1 MLFVRNV
8 GVGIYKR
15 KSSDLLYIQMKE
27 NQTNDKSLFSR
38 GCCASQKIIENGKS
52 NQPYGC
58 SKLDARN
65 WLQPM
70 DLSGTTEGFR
80 FVEVRF
86 KNSHKD
92 FFQFPADLNLQ
103 NGDIVAVEASPG
115 HDIGIVSL
123 TGETARLQMNRKKIN
138 QDAESVKKIY
148 RLARPGDIEKW
159 IKAAEREDSTILKS
173 RQLIGGLG
181 LKMKVNDVEFQG
193 DETKAI
199 FYYTADDRVDFR
211 QLIRVL
217 AETFRVR
224 IEMRQIG
231 VRQEAARVGG
241 IGSCGRELCCSTWL
255 TSFTSVTTQ
264 VARTQQLSLNP
275 QKLAGQCGKLKCCLN
290 FEYDSYAD
298 AQSDFPDTSLPLK
311 TKKGDAI
318 FQKMDVF
325 KELYWYTYINEP
337 GLFMAVPVKKVKYI
351 LDRNKAGKKPDDVET
366 YMIKIPEKK
375 KLNGI
380 EEGDLT
386 RFDRK

>member
-1 MLFVRNV
+1 MRD
-8 GVGIYKR
+8 
-15 KSSDLLYIQMKE
+15 S
-27 NQTNDKSLFSR
+27 QTNDKSLQSR
-38 GCCASQKIIENGKS
+38 GCCASQIITDKGKS
-52 NQPYGC
+52 TKQHSC
-58 SKLDARN
+58 SKLDAHN
-65 WLQPM
+65 WLSPM
-70 DLSGTTEGFR
+70 DKLGINAMFNC
-80 FVEVRF
+80 VEIRF

-92 FFQFPADLNLQ
+92 FYRVPPEINVQ
-103 NGDIVAVEASPG
+103 NGDIVAVESSPG

-123 TGETARLQMNRKKIN
+123 TGETARLQMSKKKLN
-138 QDAESVKKIY
+138 PESDDIKNIY
-148 RLARPGDIEKW
+148 RFARPNDIEKW
-159 IKAAEREDSTILKS
+159 IRAAEREESTVIKTRKLVND
-173 RQLIGGLG
+173 LG

-217 AETFRVR
+217 AESFRVR

-255 TSFTSVTTQ
+255 TNFTSVTTN
-264 VARTQQLSLNP
+264 VARVQQLSLNP

-290 FEYDSYAD
+290 FEFDSYSD
-298 AQSDFPDTSLPLK
+298 AQSDFPDTNIPLK

-325 KELYWYTYINEP
+325 KRIFWYSYVSDSASFLPLSVN
-337 GLFMAVPVKKVKYI
+337 KVKYI
-351 LDRNKAGKKPDDVET
+351 IDRNKSGKQPDDLEG
-366 YMIKIPEKK
+366 YMIKAPEKK
-375 KLNGI
+375 RLNGI
-380 EEGDLT
+380 EEGDLN

>member
-1 MLFVRNV
+1 ME
-8 GVGIYKR
+8 
-15 KSSDLLYIQMKE
+15 D
-27 NQTNDKSLFSR
+27 NQTNDKSLLTR
-38 GCCASQKIIENGKS
+38 GCCSSQTISDKGKCRQQS
-52 NQPYGC
+52 SC
-58 SKLDARN
+58 AKLDAQN
-65 WLQPM
+65 WLLPM
-70 DLSGTTEGFR
+70 DLVGASESFNC
-80 FVEVRF
+80 VEVRF
-86 KNSHKD
+86 KNSNKD
-92 FFQFPADLNLQ
+92 FYKIPADLGVET
-103 NGDIVAVEASPG
+103 GDIVAVEASPG

-123 TGETARLQMNRKKIN
+123 TGETARLQMTKKKI
-138 QDAESVKKIY
+138 DPESDSIKSIY
-148 RLARPGDIEKW
+148 RHARASDVEKW
-159 IKAAEREDSTILKS
+159 IKASEREDSTLIKS
-173 RQLIGGLG
+173 RQLVDGLG
-181 LKMKVNDVEFQG
+181 LKMKVNDVAFQG

-255 TSFTSVTTQ
+255 TNFTSVTTH

-290 FEYDSYAD
+290 FEYDSYSD
-298 AQSDFPDTSLPLK
+298 ALSNFPDANLPLK
-311 TKKGDAI
+311 TKKGDAV

-325 KELYWYTYINEP
+325 QGIYWYAYLNEP
-337 GLFMAVPVKKVKYI
+337 GSFMAVPVKKVKYI
-351 LDRNKAGKKPDDVET
+351 LDKNKNGQIPDDIES
-366 YMIKIPEKK
+366 YMIKTLEKK

>member
-1 MLFVRNV
+1 MLETLYLCGFSDF
-8 GVGIYKR
+8 IYIYMR
-15 KSSDLLYIQMKE
+15 E
-27 NQTNDKSLFSR
+27 NQTNEKSLFSR
-38 GCCASQKIIENGKS
+38 GCCSSQSITEEGKS
-52 NQPYGC
+52 RIPYNC
-58 SKLDARN
+58 AKLDAQN
-65 WLQPM
+65 WLAPM
-70 DLSGTTEGFR
+70 DANSAFDCAEI
-80 FVEVRF
+80 RF

-92 FFQFPADLNLQ
+92 FYRIPSDLVVQ

-123 TGETARLQMNRKKIN
+123 VGETARLQMNRKNVDPKSDGI
-138 QDAESVKKIY
+138 KKIY
-148 RLARPGDIEKW
+148 RLARATDVEKW
-159 IKAAEREDSTILKS
+159 IKSAEREDETILKA
-173 RQLIGGLG
+173 RKLVGDLG

-217 AETFRVR
+217 AESFRVR

-290 FEYDSYAD
+290 FEYDSYSD
-298 AQSDFPDTSLPLK
+298 AQSDFPDTNLILK
-311 TKKGDAI
+311 TKKGDAV

-325 KELYWYTYINEP
+325 KRLYWYTYSNEP
-337 GLFMAVPVKKVKYI
+337 GSFMAIPINKVKYI
-351 LDRNKAGKKPDDVET
+351 VGRNKIGKKPDDMET
-366 YMIKIPEKK
+366 YMIKTPEKK

-380 EEGDLT
+380 EEGDLN

>member
-1 MLFVRNV
+1 
-8 GVGIYKR
+8 
-15 KSSDLLYIQMKE
+15 MKE
-27 NQTNDKSLFSR
+27 NQTNDKSLLFR
-38 GCCASQKIIENGKS
+38 GCCASQPILDKGKS
-52 NQPYGC
+52 NQGYSC
-58 SKLDARN
+58 AKLDAQN
-65 WLQPM
+65 WLLPM
-70 DLSGTTEGFR
+70 DLVASSAYFNCAEI
-80 FVEVRF
+80 RF

-92 FFQFPADLNLQ
+92 FFRIPSDLQ
-103 NGDIVAVEASPG
+103 VENGDIVAVEASPG

-123 TGETARLQMNRKKIN
+123 TGETARLQMIRKKA
-138 QDAESVKKIY
+138 DPESENIKKIY
-148 RLARPGDIEKW
+148 RHARVGDIEKW
-159 IKAAEREDSTILKS
+159 IKAADREDSTIIKA
-173 RQLIGGLG
+173 RQLIDGLG

-255 TSFTSVTTQ
+255 TNFTSVTTH

-290 FEYDSYAD
+290 FEYDSYSD
-298 AQSDFPDTSLPLK
+298 AQSDFPDTNLVLQ
-311 TKKGDAI
+311 TKKGEAV

-325 KELYWYTYINEP
+325 LRLYWYTYLKEP
-337 GLFMAVPVKKVKYI
+337 GLFMAIPVNKVKYI
-351 LDRNKAGKKPDDVET
+351 IDRNKSGKKPDDLET
-366 YMIKIPEKK
+366 YMIKTPEKK

>member
-1 MLFVRNV
+1 MEIDF
-8 GVGIYKR
+8 
-15 KSSDLLYIQMKE
+15 KSEDSDLLYINMRDS
-27 NQTNDKSLFSR
+27 QTNDGSLFYR
-38 GCCASQKIIENGKS
+38 GCCASQTILEEGKRKES
-52 NQPYGC
+52 FSC
-58 SKLDARN
+58 SKLDAQN
-65 WLQPM
+65 WLLPM
-70 DLSGTTEGFR
+70 DLSGLNENFNCA
-80 FVEVRF
+80 EVRF

-92 FFQFPADLNLQ
+92 FYTVPSDINIQS
-103 NGDIVAVEASPG
+103 GDIVAVEASPG

-123 TGETARLQMNRKKIN
+123 TGETARLQMVKKN
-138 QDAESVKKIY
+138 VDPESDTIKKIY
-148 RLARPGDIEKW
+148 RLARVNDIEKW
-159 IKAAEREDSTILKS
+159 IRAAEREDKTIIKT
-173 RQLIGGLG
+173 RQLVGDLG

-255 TSFTSVTTQ
+255 TNFTSVTTN

-290 FEYDSYAD
+290 FEYDSYSD

-311 TKKGDAI
+311 TKKGDAV

-325 KELYWYTYINEP
+325 KGIFWYSYLNEP
-337 GLFMAVPVKKVKYI
+337 GSFMAISVKKVKYI
-351 LDRNKAGKKPDDVET
+351 LGRNKIGKKPDDIES
-366 YMIKIPEKK
+366 YMIKSPEKK

-386 RFDRK
+386 RFDRR

>member
-1 MLFVRNV
+1 MWRWYFRSK
-8 GVGIYKR
+8 IR
-15 KSSDLLYIQMKE
+15 DILYIKMEE
-27 NQTNDKSLFSR
+27 NQTNDNGLLSR
-38 GCCASQKIIENGKS
+38 GCCASQKIKVDGKCGQS
-52 NQPYGC
+52 YSC
-58 SKLDARN
+58 SKLDAHN
-65 WLQPM
+65 WLGSM
-70 DLSGTTEGFR
+70 DSSEPSAGFSCA
-80 FVEVRF
+80 EVRF

-92 FFQFPADLNLQ
+92 FFHIPDDLSLQ
-103 NGDIVAVEASPG
+103 KGDIVAVEASPG

-123 TGETARLQMNRKKIN
+123 TGETARIQMLRKKV
-138 QDAESVKKIY
+138 DPESEGIKKIY

-159 IKAAEREDSTILKS
+159 IKAVEREDATILKA
-173 RQLIGGLG
+173 RQLIGGMS

-241 IGSCGRELCCSTWL
+241 IGSCGRELCCATWL

-290 FEYDSYAD
+290 FEYDSYSD
-298 AQSDFPDTSLPLK
+298 AQADFPDTSLLLK

-325 KELYWYTYINEP
+325 KELYWYTYINDP
-337 GLFMAVPVKKVKYI
+337 GMFMAVPINKVKYI
-351 LDRNKAGKKPDDVET
+351 LDKNKSGKKPDDIET
-366 YMIKIPEKK
+366 YMIKAPEIK

-380 EEGDLT
+380 DEGDLT

>member
-1 MLFVRNV
+1 MRD
-8 GVGIYKR
+8 
-15 KSSDLLYIQMKE
+15 SE
-27 NQTNDKSLFSR
+27 TNDKSLFSR
-38 GCCASQKIIENGKS
+38 GCCASQQITEEGRSKES
-52 NQPYGC
+52 FSC
-58 SKLDARN
+58 SKLDAQN
-65 WLQPM
+65 WLLPM
-70 DLSGTTEGFR
+70 DVAVSQMHFDC
-80 FVEVRF
+80 VEVRF

-92 FFQFPADLNLQ
+92 FYRIPSDLTVQ

-123 TGETARLQMNRKKIN
+123 TGETARLQMLKKKVSP
-138 QDAESVKKIY
+138 ESDTIKKIY
-148 RLARPGDIEKW
+148 RLARVNDIEKW
-159 IKAAEREDSTILKS
+159 IRAAEREDKTIIKT
-173 RQLIGGLG
+173 RQLVGDLG

-255 TSFTSVTTQ
+255 TNFTSVTTH

-290 FEYDSYAD
+290 FEYDSYSD
-298 AQSDFPDTSLPLK
+298 AQSEFPDTSIPLK
-311 TKKGDAI
+311 TKKGDAV

-325 KELYWYTYINEP
+325 QGIFWYAYLNEP
-337 GLFMAVPVKKVKYI
+337 GSFMALPVKKVRYI
-351 LDRNKAGKKPDDVET
+351 LGRNKIGKKPEDIESF
-366 YMIKIPEKK
+366 MIKTPEKK

-380 EEGDLT
+380 EEGELT